1 MLRCRPDGG
10 AMSHVDVCHD
20 LGCDVAMS
28 LRAGAMSHVR
38 LGPERMSR
46 GWVRHIARHRNIA
59 PATSCATSHKACA
72 MSLLR
77 PRARGDRATSQ
88 TAWATSQHRT
98 RDTGAHRG
106 GGGGDIEDSLVIARP
121 RPTSNIASDIAG
133 GLRDVAT
140 SLPSPRRPCDIA
152 DCLGDIA
159 TSPERHGRPQ
169 GRGGTSRIL

>member
-46 GWVRHIARHRNIA
+46 GWVGHIARHRNIA

-88 TAWATSQHRT
+88 TAWATSQHRP

-106 GGGGDIEDSLVIARP
+106 RGGHGGFF
-121 RPTSNIASDIAG
+121 SD
-133 GLRDVAT
+133 RSAT
-140 SLPSPRRPCDIA
+140 PHEQRR
-152 DCLGDIA
+152 
-159 TSPERHGRPQ
+159 ERHRVRPGRCRYIAPGAGAMWRCGP
-169 GRGGTSRIL
+169 GRVRCRYFASGP

>member
-46 GWVRHIARHRNIA
+46 GWVRHIAQHRNIA

-98 RDTGAHRG
+98 RDTGAHAG
-106 GGGGDIEDSLVIARP
+106 GGHR
-121 RPTSNIASDIAG
+121 RFFSD
-133 GLRDVAT
+133 RSAT
-140 SLPSPRRPCDIA
+140 PHEQHR
-152 DCLGDIA
+152 
-159 TSPERHGRPQ
+159 ERHRVRPGRCRYIAP
-169 GRGGTSRIL
+169 GRGAMWRCRPGRVRCRYFASGP